1 MVISSFTGFII
12 IIIIITHTHW
22 QQYQA
27 HLIVIVWILFRKNIE
42 EKNSNTAMQ
51 VFLESISPIY
61 LSYQVRHSII
71 GPKALNLVGLLLAAD
86 THSKLDVT

>member
-1 MVISSFTGFII
+1 
-12 IIIIITHTHW
+12 
-22 QQYQA
+22 
-27 HLIVIVWILFRKNIE
+27 
-42 EKNSNTAMQ
+42 MQ

-61 LSYQVRHSII
+61 LSYQVRHCII